1 VMGFHPSVLYRPVPG
16 LVALFA
22 RGGGEATS
30 RKPNPRVP
38 HSNTYAAS
46 GFSYVDVVKA
56 TMERGNFGGND
67 NMGGNGQRPGGGPS
81 SF

>member
-1 VMGFHPSVLYRPVPG
+1 VCCIDQFLAWWLYSLG
-16 LVALFA
+16 
-22 RGGGEATS
+22 GGGEAAS
-30 RKPNPRVP
+30 RKTNPRVL